1 MNRKQYI
8 KIFVSYFVFMLNNF
22 CLLCIILEKIILLIW
37 SGCHKSSPLD
47 PKMNHLNPV
56 QSCSLKN
63 YINICFSFKS
73 WSHTFRFSCKKFV
86 CISHLIRNLVLKSE
100 SQNIIHLHYGDNSNS
115 SSNDGNDNQEDV
127 YIFQITPIIFTK
139 QVFWFRIYFIKCIW
153 HSTDRMQ
160 EVLIRSV
167 LL

>member
-1 MNRKQYI
+1 
-8 KIFVSYFVFMLNNF
+8 MLNNF

-47 PKMNHLNPV
+47 PKMNYLNPV

-100 SQNIIHLHYGDNSNS
+100 SQNIIHLHHGDNSNS
-115 SSNDGNDNQEDV
+115 SSNDGCIHFSNNSN
-127 YIFQITPIIFTK
+127 YFHRTGFPIQNLFYK
-139 QVFWFRIYFIKCIW
+139 MYMALNRQNAGGANKECFVVGVRFPARGKHNPCLG
-153 HSTDRMQ
+153 Q
-160 EVLIRSV
+160 
-167 LL
+167 